1 MKVNSVKDIRPGSQF
16 PKRFFAVVLCILVI
30 AAAFIVINNANKDA
44 RDTVDIIRVKSSDG
58 IPAKTVVTE
67 SQLEKY
73 PIIKKELREDMLTYD
88 KINQVKDKYTLY
100 FLRGKS
106 PIYMDQLT
114 GEKPIKNE
122 WLYQLDENSEVL
134 TLPYDYLQC
143 GGDIVTPGDTVRI
156 RVAYNTEKPAAGGY
170 GGTEKERKLEI
181 LFDKITVRDMLNGKG
196 HSIYEVYKEV
206 LKLSEQ
212 KRQDV
217 MKSAEFMENILP
229 KSLVLEG
236 TRADADRF
244 ARFNVKEEGTAFTIT
259 ILSRKNNSN
268 IIDQLPTTEK
278 EIESWIQA
286 KK

>member
-1 MKVNSVKDIRPGSQF
+1 
-16 PKRFFAVVLCILVI
+16 
-30 AAAFIVINNANKDA
+30 
-44 RDTVDIIRVKSSDG
+44 
-58 IPAKTVVTE
+58 
-67 SQLEKY
+67 
-73 PIIKKELREDMLTYD
+73 
-88 KINQVKDKYTLY
+88 
-100 FLRGKS
+100 
-106 PIYMDQLT
+106 MDQLS
-114 GEKPIKNE
+114 GVNPFKNE

>member
-16 PKRFFAVVLCILVI
+16 PKRFFGVVLCILVI

-44 RDTVDIIRVKSSDG
+44 RDTVDIIRVKPAGG
-58 IPAKTVVTE
+58 IPAKSVVTE
-67 SQLEKY
+67 SRLEKY
-73 PIIKKELREDMLTYD
+73 SIIKKEFKEDMLTYD

-106 PIYMDQLT
+106 PIYLDQLT
-114 GEKPIKNE
+114 DEKPIKNE
-122 WLYQLDENSEVL
+122 WLYQLDENNEVL

-143 GGDIVTPGDTVRI
+143 AGDIVTPGDTVRI
-156 RVAYNTEKPAAGGY
+156 RVAYNVERPVEGSV
-170 GGTEKERKLEI
+170 GTEKERRLEI
-181 LFDKITVRDMLNGKG
+181 LFDKITVRDMLNSKG

-212 KRQDV
+212 KKQDV
-217 MKSAEFMENILP
+217 MKSSEFMENILP

-236 TRADADRF
+236 TRADADKF

-259 ILSRKNNSN
+259 VLSRRNNTG

>member
-44 RDTVDIIRVKSSDG
+44 RDTVDIIRVKSSGG

-73 PIIKKELREDMLTYD
+73 SIIKKELREDMLTYD

-106 PIYMDQLT
+106 PIYLDQLT
-114 GEKPIKNE
+114 EEKPIKNE